1 MKGQFGPFLY
11 IFFFRVQKGWSTCDT
26 SPQHWNTRP
35 KTSHPT
41 PWPAIVRPWFHLTGI
56 YINDKSEMSKKGPS
70 FFSQRC
76 PLDHTL
82 NWRGLNT
89 SLRPNVGA
97 ECPEMIFWNGT
108 KDSPM
113 KLSSFSNG
121 LTIWLRITI
130 NDDNF
135 RYITLSK
142 QCSQNPCARLRFQ
155 TYWMNTKSCNH
166 SKNSLNDAFI
176 LHVAG

>member
-11 IFFFRVQKGWSTCDT
+11 IFFFSEFKRDGAPVIHHPNIGTPDQK
-26 SPQHWNTRP
+26 HL
-35 KTSHPT
+35 T
-41 PWPAIVRPWFHLTGI
+41 PREWPAIVRPWFHLTGI

-135 RYITLSK
+135 RYITLAK

-155 TYWMNTKSCNH
+155 TY
-166 SKNSLNDAFI
+166 
-176 LHVAG
+176 